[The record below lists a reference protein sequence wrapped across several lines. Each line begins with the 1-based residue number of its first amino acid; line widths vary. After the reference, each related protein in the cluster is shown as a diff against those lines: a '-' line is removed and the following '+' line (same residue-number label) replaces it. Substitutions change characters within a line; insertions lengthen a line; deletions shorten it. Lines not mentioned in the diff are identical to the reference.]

1 MFMEAIMRRI
11 ARGIETAI
19 VMSRWLT
26 LPLLFGLVLGL
37 VVLIGRFFA
46 DLWEIVSHIRTSAG
60 KDVII
65 GLLSLIDFALTAN
78 LILIVIFSGYE
89 NYISKI
95 DPADHPG
102 WPDGVTQVDFGELKQ
117 KLLGSIVAIAAV
129 DSLGWYLE
137 LEKTTDTSKLAWAVA
152 FPLMFVVAMLMLAI
166 AERLGRHTRKEAD

>member
-1 MFMEAIMRRI
+1 MQRI
-11 ARGIETAI
+11 ARGFEMAI
-19 VMSRWLT
+19 VLSRWLV
-26 LPLLFGLVLGL
+26 LPLLFGLIIGLAVL
-37 VVLIGRFFA
+37 VGRFFA
-46 DLWEIVSHIRTSAG
+46 DLWEIIAQIRNSAG

-65 GLLSLIDFALTAN
+65 GLLTLIDFALTAN

-89 NYISKI
+89 NYIRKI
-95 DPADHPG
+95 DPADHPR

-137 LEKTTDTSKLAWAVA
+137 LEKTTDTSKLAWAIA

-166 AERLGRHTRKEAD
+166 AERLGRHTRKEAE